1 MEAKSTWADV
11 RKPSKLLSIG
21 KWLWFLAKGSDPGKE
36 KPPCFYCPFPGHHLC
51 YASIP
56 AGSNGPGGKSR
67 PVFNLNSS
75 MALRQ

>member
-11 RKPSKLLSIG
+11 RKPRKLLRIG
-21 KWLWFLAKGSDPGKE
+21 KWLWFLAKGSDPGRE
-36 KPPCFYCPFPGHHLC
+36 KPPCFTVPFLGTT
-51 YASIP
+51 YAMP
-56 AGSNGPGGKSR
+56 ASLQAVKVWEENLH